1 MAHNPQIILASN
13 SKGRQRILKESGFD
27 FEIMP
32 SNIDES
38 KIRDNNPENLVKL
51 LAQAKAEDIAA
62 KVSEDKIVVG
72 ADTIC
77 VFGGKVIEKP
87 HDLAEARRM
96 LSAFSGKTH
105 MIMTGIAAVA
115 RKNKKSLVDVSIAT
129 VTFRKI
135 SKAEIGDYLKADDA
149 LRFAGGYNIDGTKSM
164 KFIDCVCGSYSGI
177 IGLPLEKLI
186 PMLEKCGVGV
196 WYG

>member
-1 MAHNPQIILASN
+1 MAHNPKIVLASN
-13 SKGRQRILKESGFD
+13 SKGRERILKEAGFD

-38 KIRDNNPENLVKL
+38 KIRDANPENLVKL
-51 LAQAKAEDIAA
+51 LARAKAEDIAA
-62 KVSEDKIVVG
+62 KVPEDKIVVG

-87 HDLAEARRM
+87 RDKSDAARM

-105 MIMTGIAAVA
+105 MIMTGIAVA
-115 RKNKKSLVDVSIAT
+115 FRKGKKSLADISIAT

-135 SKAEIGDYLKADDA
+135 SKSEIDDYLKADDA

-164 KFIDCVCGSYSGI
+164 KFIESVCGSYSGI
-177 IGLPLEKLI
+177 IGMPLEKLI

-196 WYG
+196 